1 MTIMEDIVAYT
12 LPSMIVGGISYLYMT
27 RLFEFEKQRSKQEI
41 VRSYSKEIIPQALQ
55 AYERLLL
62 FLDRNSPDKIALRTP
77 QGNLNNTQYTELLIQ
92 QIQQEFE
99 HNLTQQLYVSNEL
112 WANIRGFLE
121 SNAMEIMTF
130 SQNADKQ
137 GESLRETLIQ
147 TKRKTESIHSLL
159 IQQIKS
165 EFKDLLL

>member
-1 MTIMEDIVAYT
+1 METEIIAYT
-12 LPSMIVGGISYLYMT
+12 LPSLVVGGISYLFMT
-27 RLFEFEKQRSKQEI
+27 RLFEFEKQRSKQEVI
-41 VRSYSKEIIPQALQ
+41 RNYSKEIIPHALQ

-62 FLDRNSPDKIALRTP
+62 FLDRNADEKIALRTP
-77 QGNLNNTQYTELLIQ
+77 QGDLTNTDYAALLIQ

-112 WANIRGFLE
+112 WANLKSFIE
-121 SNAMEIMTF
+121 VNAMELMNS

-137 GESLRETLIQ
+137 GENLREILIQ
-147 TKRKTESIHSLL
+147 TKTKSESNQNLL

-165 EFKDLLL
+165 EFKNLLL

>member
-1 MTIMEDIVAYT
+1 MESAIIAYT
-12 LPSMIVGGISYLYMT
+12 LPSLIVGGISYLFMT

-41 VRSYSKEIIPQALQ
+41 IRNYSKEIIPQALQ

-62 FLDRNSPDKIALRTP
+62 FLDRNSKGKIALRTP
-77 QGNLNNTQYTELLIQ
+77 QGDLTNTDYTTLLIQ

-112 WANIRGFLE
+112 WANLKSFVE
-121 SNAMEIMTF
+121 VNAMELMTTA
-130 SQNADKQ
+130 QNADKQ
-137 GESLRETLIQ
+137 GENLRETLIQ
-147 TKRKTESIHSLL
+147 TKMTAESNQNLL

>member
-1 MTIMEDIVAYT
+1 METTIIAYT
-12 LPSMIVGGISYLYMT
+12 LPSLIVGGISYLFMT
-27 RLFEFEKQRSKQEI
+27 RLFEFEKQRSKQEVI
-41 VRSYSKEIIPQALQ
+41 RNYSKEIIPQALQ

-62 FLDRNSPDKIALRTP
+62 FLERNTKEKIALRTP
-77 QGNLNNTQYTELLIQ
+77 QGDLTNTDYTALLIQ

-112 WANIRGFLE
+112 WANLKSFIE
-121 SNAMEIMTF
+121 VNALEIMT
-130 SQNADKQ
+130 SAQNADKQ
-137 GESLRETLIQ
+137 GENLRDNLIQ
-147 TKRKTESIHSLL
+147 TKMKAESNQNLL

>member
-1 MTIMEDIVAYT
+1 
-12 LPSMIVGGISYLYMT
+12 MT

-41 VRSYSKEIIPQALQ
+41 IRNYSKEIIPQALQ

-62 FLDRNSPDKIALRTP
+62 FLDRNSKEKIALKTP
-77 QGNLNNTQYTELLIQ
+77 QGDLTNTDYTTLLIQ

-112 WANIRGFLE
+112 WANLKSFVE
-121 SNAMEIMTF
+121 VNAMELMT
-130 SQNADKQ
+130 SAQNADKQ

-147 TKRKTESIHSLL
+147 TKMNTESNQNLL

>member
-1 MTIMEDIVAYT
+1 
-12 LPSMIVGGISYLYMT
+12 
-27 RLFEFEKQRSKQEI
+27 
-41 VRSYSKEIIPQALQ
+41 
-55 AYERLLL
+55 
-62 FLDRNSPDKIALRTP
+62 
-77 QGNLNNTQYTELLIQ
+77 
-92 QIQQEFE
+92 
-99 HNLTQQLYVSNEL
+99 
-112 WANIRGFLE
+112 
-121 SNAMEIMTF
+121 MTF